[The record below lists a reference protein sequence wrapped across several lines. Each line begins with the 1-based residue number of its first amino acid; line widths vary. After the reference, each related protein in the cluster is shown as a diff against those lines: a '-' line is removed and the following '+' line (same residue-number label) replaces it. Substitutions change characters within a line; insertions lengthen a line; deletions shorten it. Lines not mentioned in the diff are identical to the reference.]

1 MSKSE
6 KSRNILFHI
15 TGSISAFKSAS
26 LASMLVRS
34 GYEVQCSMSAGGL
47 KFLGEAT
54 LNGITGRKVLTDMWE
69 GYPDYVPHITI
80 AGDWADFILVYP
92 ASANTIGRLAAGLA
106 DDFFGALF
114 LANNGTCPVWIAPA
128 MNSNM
133 FAHPAVQ
140 KNLKILESFG
150 CRILPTGEGRMAC
163 GTEGQGRL
171 IEPEDAFKLINEYFS
186 SENKPGEKR
195 T

>member
-1 MSKSE
+1 MSKSA
-6 KSRNILFHI
+6 KSRNILIHV

-26 LASMLVRS
+26 LASMLVKS
-34 GYEVQCSMSAGGL
+34 GYDVQCSMSAGGL

-54 LNGITGRKVLTDMWE
+54 LNGITGRKVLADMWA

-80 AGDWADFILVYP
+80 PGDWADFIIVYP

-106 DDFFGALF
+106 DDLFGAIF
-114 LANNGTCPVWIAPA
+114 LANNGKSPVWIAPA

-133 FAHPAVQ
+133 FAHPAVR
-140 KNLKILESFG
+140 KNLDVLESYG
-150 CRILPTGEGRMAC
+150 CRILPTAEGRMAC

-171 IEPEDAFKLINEYFS
+171 LEPEDTFKLIDKYFRD
-186 SENKPGEKR
+186 KDIPGGLK